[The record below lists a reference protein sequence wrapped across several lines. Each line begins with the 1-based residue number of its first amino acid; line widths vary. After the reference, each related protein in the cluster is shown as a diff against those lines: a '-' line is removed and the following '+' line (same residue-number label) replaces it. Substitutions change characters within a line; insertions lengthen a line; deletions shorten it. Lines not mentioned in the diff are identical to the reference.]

1 MGMRIMFFQPGSAK
15 KAVSGPERQTVQLAK
30 AFVARGHDV
39 VFAIILVHKNENVE
53 KTSIGIHAREQ
64 GLSLI
69 PVYIPQKYNLVH
81 SVKALDLVVRFWQP
95 DVICTS
101 EYKADVIAALY
112 NKVPSIAVV
121 RGWTGQNWKIKLF
134 EWLAKRTFNRHSAI
148 VVVAPAQRPE
158 VLRYGVP
165 AERVFYIPN
174 ALDVT
179 SIPPPHERQ
188 TLMREIGKGEPAPLV
203 GVVGRL
209 SKEKGVDVAIE
220 AFEGF
225 LRQGGK
231 AYLVIVGDGEERRL
245 LQRKVEASQISQ
257 RVAFL
262 GERAD
267 GRQIIGALDVLLV
280 SSLTEGLPNVI
291 LEAFAYKTPV
301 VATAVGG
308 VPELVR
314 DGETGWL
321 VPPKDPQAITRAVM
335 EVLQNPVE
343 SRRRAENAHVFL
355 LREFSLNKQVDKWE
369 HVLEFV
375 SIGRR

>member
-1 MGMRIMFFQPGSAK
+1 
-15 KAVSGPERQTVQLAK
+15 
-30 AFVARGHDV
+30 
-39 VFAIILVHKNENVE
+39 
-53 KTSIGIHAREQ
+53 
-64 GLSLI
+64 
-69 PVYIPQKYNLVH
+69 
-81 SVKALDLVVRFWQP
+81 
-95 DVICTS
+95 
-101 EYKADVIAALY
+101 
-112 NKVPSIAVV
+112 
-121 RGWTGQNWKIKLF
+121 
-134 EWLAKRTFNRHSAI
+134 
-148 VVVAPAQRPE
+148 
-158 VLRYGVP
+158 
-165 AERVFYIPN
+165 
-174 ALDVT
+174 
-179 SIPPPHERQ
+179 
-188 TLMREIGKGEPAPLV
+188 
-203 GVVGRL
+203 
-209 SKEKGVDVAIE
+209 
-220 AFEGF
+220 
-225 LRQGGK
+225 
-231 AYLVIVGDGEERRL
+231 
-245 LQRKVEASQISQ
+245 VEASQISQ

-343 SRRRAENAHVFL
+343 SRRRAENAYVFL